1 MRRHTSI
8 SSKIITFP
16 SHPAKCVTHCVRCS
30 GDIYAIYRTLTF
42 NRKSSVPST
51 HLIWFLFWFE
61 ARSRSFTTHH
71 LSSDGTQPHQQIN
84 DAGAT
89 VPLHALHWFAWPCL
103 PCISY
108 ISLFCSDEM
117 TLRISTNRLQFVFN
131 MKQAR
136 KVHRIRPEEMFC
148 CRTAIH
154 LSLHSNRTY
163 AHTYT
168 SIPARP
174 MHKFNS
180 QQFVLLCV
188 GLCGAFIHSCI
199 SYHIYIYICNWVG
212 SGQGQ
217 SVYGHR
223 NKTNKQ
229 IRRRT
234 KQIQQQ
240 QKSYSEPISDIICAY
255 TYAANGRYLKSH
267 DDYWVS
273 LRPILSAQ
281 FFFLYF
287 ARSIYLPSKKRAE
300 PRKSAIKR
308 NLYKNEKKDN
318 NNSNSTT
325 ETKAKC
331 PRRDATKRERH
342 ESHSEKSIVPDRS
355 YKTATVP
362 SICA

>member
-1 MRRHTSI
+1 MH
-8 SSKIITFP
+8 F
-16 SHPAKCVTHCVRCS
+16 
-30 GDIYAIYRTLTF
+30 
-42 NRKSSVPST
+42 
-51 HLIWFLFWFE
+51 
-61 ARSRSFTTHH
+61 
-71 LSSDGTQPHQQIN
+71 
-84 DAGAT
+84 
-89 VPLHALHWFAWPCL
+89 
-103 PCISY
+103 ISY
-108 ISLFCSDEM
+108 
-117 TLRISTNRLQFVFN
+117 
-131 MKQAR
+131 
-136 KVHRIRPEEMFC
+136 
-148 CRTAIH
+148 
-154 LSLHSNRTY
+154 
-163 AHTYT
+163 
-168 SIPARP
+168 
-174 MHKFNS
+174 
-180 QQFVLLCV
+180 
-188 GLCGAFIHSCI
+188 
-199 SYHIYIYICNWVG
+199 IYIYICNWVG

-234 KQIQQQ
+234 KQSQQQ